1 MIFCLAHC
9 ANSEILEHFIC
20 LLVFLF
26 FFERMTVG
34 ILIEDNL
41 DGFVLTFRQS
51 GNDNIFLEQINIFE
65 LPIFVLLSS

>member
-1 MIFCLAHC
+1 
-9 ANSEILEHFIC
+9 
-20 LLVFLF
+20 
-26 FFERMTVG
+26 MTVG